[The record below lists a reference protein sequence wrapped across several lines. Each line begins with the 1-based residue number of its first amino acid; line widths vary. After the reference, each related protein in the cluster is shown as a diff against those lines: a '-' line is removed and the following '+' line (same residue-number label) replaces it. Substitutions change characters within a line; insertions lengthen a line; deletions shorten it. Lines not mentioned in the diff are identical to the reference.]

1 MNFSLNVTSQC
12 LRQAVS
18 CFINHNSLCFVSKH
32 LKIDIFIF
40 IDVQSCC
47 DTFKHSSDIF
57 SRVELRFAW
66 TSRLDASQRRLSIW
80 VNPVKYIHK
89 IQDCLTILIH
99 FLFTF
104 NYFIFWFRLIY
115 FSLRNFSHSF
125 LLFICEP
132 VFLSMIYD
140 KYFFFSCPVFSAS
153 ITQWNLIFYGTD
165 DPPQKSDPPRLGKK
179 KTVNDVVH
187 NSLENSQWGFITQD
201 VSVSPI
207 FVDYIRSQ
215 FTNESGRGQWWIIIM
230 KATHLSTIFL
240 SFHAGDRCRCSFRC
254 SANCWWRPNDQLLM
268 S

>member
-1 MNFSLNVTSQC
+1 MNFSLNVASQC

-140 KYFFFSCPVFSAS
+140 KYFFSPVPFFSFYNTMEPYLL
-153 ITQWNLIFYGTD
+153 WNGWPSPEKRSTSTGEKEDCQRRGSQFIGELTVGFYYTRC
-165 DPPQKSDPPRLGKK
+165 KCVTYFRWLHSVTIHKWTNTRSMVNHNHESNSF
-179 KTVNDVVH
+179 VNDF
-187 NSLENSQWGFITQD
+187 S
-201 VSVSPI
+201 
-207 FVDYIRSQ
+207 
-215 FTNESGRGQWWIIIM
+215 
-230 KATHLSTIFL
+230 FL
-240 SFHAGDRCRCSFRC
+240 SCR
-254 SANCWWRPNDQLLM
+254 WQMPMLI
-268 S
+268 